1 MILRV
6 AHTIMR
12 FKALVSSE
20 SFIKAVGDNGA
31 IMIVQGRRDVMP
43 ATNEPRLV
51 SREDKKELITRLA
64 RIEGQIRGIQQMI
77 EREEGSELVAQ
88 QMSAARAALNK
99 AYFNLIVRT
108 LEENCLIRTTTD
120 PAIREKM
127 SRLVTIL
134 EKYA

>member
-1 MILRV
+1 
-6 AHTIMR
+6 
-12 FKALVSSE
+12 
-20 SFIKAVGDNGA
+20 
-31 IMIVQGRRDVMP
+31 MP
-43 ATNEPRLV
+43 ANEPRLV

-64 RIEGQIRGIQQMI
+64 RIEGQIRGIQHMI

-99 AYFNLIVRT
+99 AYFNLTFRT